1 MRADIPLKMKI
12 NPLWIVYG
20 SLFLIVIP
28 FAIWSQFATLD
39 RISHARGRVIA
50 TAKTQKIQA
59 AVNGVIEKIDVNEG
73 DRVKVNQRLVLLEQ
87 GEAQAAY
94 EDSKAKVAALKAK
107 LVRLQAEVF
116 GKPLI
121 FPHDVKEYPK
131 FVSSEK
137 ELFKRRQ
144 KALNDQVV
152 AINESLS
159 LAKKELHNNLPLL
172 KSGDIGSNEIIK
184 LKREIVDLKGKL
196 ADVKNKYFQDS
207 QAQMTDVQSKLST
220 REQEL
225 KDRKIKLDRTVIRS
239 PMDAI
244 VKNIVVTTKGA
255 RVRPGDVIMEL
266 VPFGDK
272 LIIEAELPT
281 SDVTFV
287 KKGQRAA
294 VKLDAYDYSIYGIFD
309 GTVAYISPDSLLK
322 KTDKGQIY
330 YFEVKIVLNTTK
342 LIAKNG
348 QEIKVSPGMS
358 AQVDI
363 MTGKRTVWQYL
374 TKPITKTLNRAFT
387 ER

>member
-12 NPLWIVYG
+12 NPLLIVYG

-28 FAIWSQFATLD
+28 FTIWSQFATLD
-39 RISHARGRVIA
+39 RISHARGQVIA
-50 TAKTQKIQA
+50 TAKTQEIQA
-59 AVNGVIEKIDVNEG
+59 AVDGVIKKIDVHEG
-73 DRVKVNQRLVLLEQ
+73 DRVKVDQKLVVLEQ
-87 GEAQAAY
+87 EKAQAAY
-94 EDSKAKVAALKAK
+94 EDSKAKVAALRATQT
-107 LVRLQAEVF
+107 RLQAEVF
-116 GKPLI
+116 GTSLI
-121 FPHDVKEYPK
+121 FSDEVKEYPK
-131 FVSSEK
+131 FVSSEQG
-137 ELFKRRQ
+137 LFKRRQ
-144 KALNDQVV
+144 KALNDQVL

-159 LAKKELHNNLPLL
+159 LAQKELNNNLPLL

-184 LKREIVDLKGKL
+184 LKREIADLKGKL
-196 ADVKNKYFQDS
+196 SNAKNKYFQDS
-207 QAQMTDVQSKLST
+207 QAQMTKVQSKLAT
-220 REQEL
+220 QEQEL
-225 KDRKIKLDRTVIRS
+225 KDKKVNLDRTVIRS
-239 PMDAI
+239 PMGAI

-309 GTVAYISPDSLLK
+309 GKVTYISPDSLMK
-322 KTDKGQIY
+322 KTDKGKMY
-330 YFEVKIVLNTTK
+330 YFKIKIVLDTTK

-348 QEIKVSPGMS
+348 QEIELSPGMS

-363 MTGKRTVWQYL
+363 ITGQRTVWQYL